1 MKGLVLGAGAGAA
14 VAVALWRRRTSKAGS
29 GAPIGARARETR
41 DDGDVARAAHGEG
54 AAARAI
60 HRVEAKAKAVST
72 EEARIAKMIEAAGE
86 RAPPAVARYVHTL
99 APYLAWT
106 VVVVEGV
113 VYAYVALFKLGRGVY
128 VRLPIHLIEAGTG
141 GIVCFFGGMFPTLIA
156 ASEAFTQSGW
166 AATKAAVA
174 DLCAEAEH
182 VLAASAADDAVDA
195 DGDGVADVDQ
205 ISGRAL
211 LARKTRLVLTTVDP
225 DKIDHAAAGLSASWI
240 AVSAVL
246 KLEFARTIA
255 LAVSIG
261 EHLRPLA
268 AKAMVPVLSHVL
280 PPAYHRWINVTVNYS
295 CKAVG
300 VWTAWYVQR
309 VVSAYHS
316 AIRGGLLCTRALLA
330 HANRRGLLAVK
341 HDETMLDEYAGW
353 ALAAGGFY
361 FQFKCNFA
369 LPAPFNL
376 LLWPFVAAENY
387 IQWKISG
394 DLK

>member
-1 MKGLVLGAGAGAA
+1 
-14 VAVALWRRRTSKAGS
+14 
-29 GAPIGARARETR
+29 
-41 DDGDVARAAHGEG
+41 
-54 AAARAI
+54 
-60 HRVEAKAKAVST
+60 
-72 EEARIAKMIEAAGE
+72 MIEAAGE
-86 RAPPAVARYVHTL
+86 RAPPAVAEYLRAC

-106 VVVVEGV
+106 VVVAEGV
-113 VYAYVALFKLGRGVY
+113 VYMYVALFKLGRGVY
-128 VRLPIHLIEAGTG
+128 TRLPIHLIETCTG
-141 GIVCFFGGMFPTLIA
+141 AIVCFFGGMFPTLIA

-166 AATKAAVA
+166 EMTRAAVA
-174 DLCAEAEH
+174 DLYAEAEH
-182 VLAASAADDAVDA
+182 VLEANAEDDKVDA

-205 ISGRAL
+205 ISGREL

-225 DKIDHAAAGLSASWI
+225 DKIDHAVTGLSASWI

-280 PPAYHRWINVTVNYS
+280 PPQRFRSTTLQGGGRVDRV
-295 CKAVG
+295 
-300 VWTAWYVQR
+300 YVQR
-309 VVSAYHS
+309 LGHLGDP
-316 AIRGGLLCTRALLA
+316 RRAAARAALA
-330 HANRRGLLAVK
+330 HANSRGLLRLK
-341 HDETMLDEYAGW
+341 HDETMPDEYGW

-376 LLWPFVAAENY
+376 LLWPSSRPRTTSREDLATSRRCSRGARADRAAADPR
-387 IQWKISG
+387 IRKWG
-394 DLK
+394 VV